1 MISIQ
6 NVALQIKDGRN
17 KKELFE
23 NLNLTLN
30 EGQKVA
36 IMGKSGSGKTT
47 LLKLIAGLIK
57 AETGAIIFDGKN
69 LSSMNANE
77 RSFNRLRNIGFIF
90 QDNPMIESKN
100 VFENI
105 ALPLKYLGVEK
116 KNVEKKVHVMS
127 KRLDISHL
135 LSENPSYLS
144 GGEKQRVG
152 IARALI
158 TDPKLILADEPTGSL
173 DSETELMVL
182 DIFQRIEWN
191 NTSFVM
197 VTHDASVANIC
208 DELYMLKDRKLEN
221 FQDFRNI
228 QNNFEFYYQP

>member
-57 AETGAIIFDGKN
+57 VETGAIIFDGKN
-69 LSSMNANE
+69 LSNMSANE

-208 DELYMLKDRKLEN
+208 DDLYMLKDRKLEN

-228 QNNFEFYYQP
+228 

>member
-57 AETGAIIFDGKN
+57 VETGAIIFDGKN
-69 LSSMNANE
+69 LSNMSANE

-173 DSETELMVL
+173 DS
-182 DIFQRIEWN
+182 
-191 NTSFVM
+191 
-197 VTHDASVANIC
+197 
-208 DELYMLKDRKLEN
+208 
-221 FQDFRNI
+221 
-228 QNNFEFYYQP
+228 

>member
-105 ALPLKYLGVEK
+105 ALPLKYLSVEK

-228 QNNFEFYYQP
+228 

>member
-57 AETGAIIFDGKN
+57 VETGAIIFDGKN
-69 LSSMNANE
+69 LSNMSAND

-228 QNNFEFYYQP
+228 

>member
-57 AETGAIIFDGKN
+57 VETGAIIFDGKN
-69 LSSMNANE
+69 LSNMSANE

-228 QNNFEFYYQP
+228 

>member
-57 AETGAIIFDGKN
+57 VETGAIIFDGKN
-69 LSSMNANE
+69 LSNMSANE

-135 LSENPSYLS
+135 LSEDPSYLS

-228 QNNFEFYYQP
+228 

>member
-57 AETGAIIFDGKN
+57 VETGAIIFDGKN
-69 LSSMNANE
+69 LSNMSANE

-191 NTSFVM
+191 NT
-197 VTHDASVANIC
+197 
-208 DELYMLKDRKLEN
+208 R
-221 FQDFRNI
+221 
-228 QNNFEFYYQP
+228 

>member
-208 DELYMLKDRKLEN
+208 DELYILKDRKLEN

-228 QNNFEFYYQP
+228 

>member
-1 MISIQ
+1 M
-6 NVALQIKDGRN
+6 KDGRN

-228 QNNFEFYYQP
+228 

>member
-57 AETGAIIFDGKN
+57 VETGAIIFDGKN
-69 LSSMNANE
+69 LSNMSANE
-77 RSFNRLRNIGFIF
+77 RSFNRLRNIGCIF

-228 QNNFEFYYQP
+228 

>member
-191 NTSFVM
+191 NTSFVV

-228 QNNFEFYYQP
+228 

>member
-57 AETGAIIFDGKN
+57 VETGAIIFDGKN
-69 LSSMNANE
+69 LSNMSANE

-191 NTSFVM
+191 NPSFVM

-228 QNNFEFYYQP
+228 

>member
-6 NVALQIKDGRN
+6 NVALQINDGRN

-228 QNNFEFYYQP
+228 

>member
-57 AETGAIIFDGKN
+57 VETGAIIFDGKN
-69 LSSMNANE
+69 LSDMSANE

-228 QNNFEFYYQP
+228 

>member
-57 AETGAIIFDGKN
+57 VETGAIIFDGKN

-100 VFENI
+100 VYENI

-228 QNNFEFYYQP
+228 

>member
-47 LLKLIAGLIK
+47 FLKLIAGLIK

-228 QNNFEFYYQP
+228 

>member
-57 AETGAIIFDGKN
+57 VETGAIIFDGKN

-228 QNNFEFYYQP
+228 

>member
-57 AETGAIIFDGKN
+57 VETGAIIFDGKN
-69 LSSMNANE
+69 LSNMSANE

-100 VFENI
+100 VYENI

-228 QNNFEFYYQP
+228 

>member
-1 MISIQ
+1 
-6 NVALQIKDGRN
+6 L
-17 KKELFE
+17 
-23 NLNLTLN
+23 
-30 EGQKVA
+30 
-36 IMGKSGSGKTT
+36 
-47 LLKLIAGLIK
+47 
-57 AETGAIIFDGKN
+57 
-69 LSSMNANE
+69 
-77 RSFNRLRNIGFIF
+77 
-90 QDNPMIESKN
+90 
-100 VFENI
+100 
-105 ALPLKYLGVEK
+105 
-116 KNVEKKVHVMS
+116 
-127 KRLDISHL
+127 LDISQL

-228 QNNFEFYYQP
+228 